1 MIKLTLLN
9 GIKIYLNTSVVRTL
23 EASPDSIITLV
34 DGKTIIVKE
43 SPEEIVDLFKEY
55 HQSIGLIG
63 L

>member
-43 SPEEIVDLFKEY
+43 SPEEIVDLFKEL
-55 HQSIGLIG
+55 SRCSE
-63 L
+63 